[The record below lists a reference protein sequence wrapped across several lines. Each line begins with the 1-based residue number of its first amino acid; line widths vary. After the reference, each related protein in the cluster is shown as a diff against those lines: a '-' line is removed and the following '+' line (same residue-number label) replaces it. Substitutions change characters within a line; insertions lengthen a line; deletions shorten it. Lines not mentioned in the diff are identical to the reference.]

1 MSHPLTLISHHLC
14 PYVQRAIITLTEKK
28 TKFNRI
34 YINLADKPDW
44 FINLSP
50 MGKTPIL
57 KVDETSIFES
67 NVILE
72 YLEETQIFPLHPVN
86 PLERA
91 DNRSWIEFSS
101 VLLNNIGAL
110 YSAKTKIEFEQNL
123 EQLNNNFNQL
133 EKKLSK
139 TPYFNGEKFSLVD
152 ACYGPVFR
160 YFDVLD
166 EVSEINIWSNK
177 PKLAH
182 WRKELSN
189 RPSVREAVN
198 EDYPIKLQ
206 NFLINKKSYLSNLIA
221 LPKSAI

>member
-72 YLEETQIFPLHPVN
+72 YLEETQIFPLHPVK

-101 VLLNNIGAL
+101 ILLNNIGAL

-123 EQLNNNFNQL
+123 EQLSNNFDQL

-206 NFLINKKSYLSNLIA
+206 NFLINKKSYLSNLIT
-221 LPKSAI
+221 